1 MAKGNYFKE
10 LQEIRIL
17 TNKMSNALNESL
29 TFEDNYEDQE
39 LDDAQVPADPSFT
52 TPEEDLDNEIDIIRE
67 IALKGMVKL
76 CKTPEDSRYQFLKK
90 VFSFCDK
97 ASESEN
103 EDTAPKK

>member
-1 MAKGNYFKE
+1 MAKEKYFKE
-10 LQEIRIL
+10 LEEIKKF
-17 TNKMSNALNESL
+17 TKKMNNALNESL
-29 TFEDNYEDQE
+29 AFEDEYDMPEYEHEPMASSGPMD
-39 LDDAQVPADPSFT
+39 S
-52 TPEEDLDNEIDIIRE
+52 PEEDLDNEIDTIRE

-103 EDTAPKK
+103 EETPKK

>member
-1 MAKGNYFKE
+1 MAKEKYFKE
-10 LQEIRIL
+10 LEEIKKF
-17 TNKMSNALNESL
+17 TKKMNNALNESL
-29 TFEDNYEDQE
+29 AFEDEYDMPEYEHE
-39 LDDAQVPADPSFT
+39 PMASGDPMGD
-52 TPEEDLDNEIDIIRE
+52 PEEDLDNEIDTIRE

-103 EDTAPKK
+103 EEATKK

>member
-1 MAKGNYFKE
+1 MNKKNYFRE
-10 LQEIRIL
+10 LEEVKKL
-17 TNKMSNALNESL
+17 TNKMSKSLNESL
-29 TFEDNYEDQE
+29 SFEDEYDAPAYEE
-39 LDDAQVPADPSFT
+39 APDATNASFNG
-52 TPEEDLDNEIDIIRE
+52 PEEDLDNEIDIIRE

-103 EDTAPKK
+103 EEAAPKK

>member
-1 MAKGNYFKE
+1 MAKEKYFKE
-10 LQEIRIL
+10 LEEIKKF
-17 TNKMSNALNESL
+17 TKKMNNVLNESL
-29 TFEDNYEDQE
+29 AFEDEYDMPEYEHEPMASSDPM
-39 LDDAQVPADPSFT
+39 DA
-52 TPEEDLDNEIDIIRE
+52 PEEDLDNEIDTIRE

-103 EDTAPKK
+103 EETPKK